1 MWPITLS
8 GRLPIVALVG
18 SYPTNKLMGC
28 GLILKW
34 QVRRSPPLTG
44 KTYEIPA
51 TYGINPGFP
60 GLSPALGQITH
71 MLLTRLQLEYQASLA
86 FPCYLHV

>member
-18 SYPTNKLMGC
+18 HYPTNKLMGC

-44 KTYEIPA
+44 KSYEIPA

-71 MLLTRLQLEYQASLA
+71 MLLTRLQLEYPASWA